1 VAARQAAGALTMPL
15 LSRFYIRTALL
26 WLALGTT
33 LGGIILWNKASPIPG
48 AWQLLT
54 AHITLVTWGWILQLT
69 LGVAYWIL
77 PRVSGPRF
85 GAERPRPWLAVAAYV
100 LLNAALVFG
109 AVVSLLPVP
118 WPGILV
124 AALELL
130 ALLLFALHAWP
141 RVRRSAYG
149 K

>member
-1 VAARQAAGALTMPL
+1 MAARQGPGALTMPL
-15 LSRFYIRTALL
+15 LSRFYIRTALV
-26 WLALGTT
+26 WLVLGTT

-54 AHITLVTWGWILQLT
+54 AHITLVTWGWILQLS

-77 PRVSGPRF
+77 PRIGV
-85 GAERPRPWLAVAAYV
+85 ERPRPYLAAVAYG
-100 LLNAALVFG
+100 LLNAALVIG
-109 AVVSLLPVP
+109 ASASLLPVP

-124 AALELL
+124 GALQLL
-130 ALLLFALHAWP
+130 ALLSFGLHAWP